1 MKLILNKGIDRMLS
15 LDELI
20 TAAIVGLK
28 LPDTRESRALLSSTP
43 WLGAIG
49 QIPPPALCRASPVVH
64 A

>member
-1 MKLILNKGIDRMLS
+1 VLS

-28 LPDTRESRALLSSTP
+28 LPNTRESRTLLSSPP

-49 QIPPPALCRASPVVH
+49 QIPPPALCRASPFVH